1 MQDGAQQNG
10 GPDRSGEPNGVPERP
25 LDPVAVK
32 TAEKSL
38 LSPRDERRMKELL
51 DALCDPTR
59 VKIVRALRDT
69 TLAAGDLAHV
79 INRSRS
85 ATSQHLKV
93 LRDMGVVIPARSG
106 NIVRYKL
113 SDEVNG
119 QVIEEAVS
127 AFDQMQTIKGG
138 EGQDLSAQD

>member
-1 MQDGAQQNG
+1 MQDG
-10 GPDRSGEPNGVPERP
+10 VPEKP
-25 LDPVAVK
+25 LDPAAVK

-38 LSPRDERRMKELL
+38 LSPRNERRMRELL

-69 TLAAGDLAHV
+69 PLAAGDLAHV

-93 LRDMGVVIPARSG
+93 LRDMRVVLPARSG
-106 NIVRYKL
+106 NVVRYAL
-113 SDEVNG
+113 SDEIDA
-119 QVIEEAVS
+119 QVIEDAVS
-127 AFDQMQTIKGG
+127 AFDQMQAIKGG
-138 EGQDLSAQD
+138 DGQELSAGD